1 MKYSI
6 VEDVLKYLREC
17 GSFRNNCDCLLDNNE
32 CDYLLNYIEELEQ
45 RLKHTRSILDKSTK
59 QRDDKIE
66 TYEIAFRLQKD
77 YIEQLEANRNEA
89 IELLTKGITFC
100 ENDSQGN
107 YDICN
112 IAIGREKKAIEILER
127 GQK

>member
-45 RLKHTRSILDKSTK
+45 RLKHTRSILDISTK

-77 YIEQLEANRNEA
+77 YIEQLEANRDEA
-89 IELLTKGITFC
+89 IKILKDKNLKVVNVAPNVPLLCNEELI
-100 ENDSQGN
+100 S
-107 YDICN
+107 
-112 IAIGREKKAIEILER
+112 ILER
-127 GQK
+127 GKK

>member
-45 RLKHTRSILDKSTK
+45 RLKHTRSILDISTK

-66 TYEIAFRLQKD
+66 TYEIAHRLQKD
-77 YIEQLEANRNEA
+77 YIEQLETNRDEA
-89 IELLTKGITFC
+89 IEYIKNENLRIIDISKEIPALCDEELL
-100 ENDSQGN
+100 S
-107 YDICN
+107 
-112 IAIGREKKAIEILER
+112 ILER
-127 GQK
+127 GK

>member
-45 RLKHTRSILDKSTK
+45 RLKHTRSILDISTK

-77 YIEQLEANRNEA
+77 YIEQLEANRDEA
-89 IELLTKGITFC
+89 IKILKDKNLKVVNVAPNVPLLCNEELI
-100 ENDSQGN
+100 S
-107 YDICN
+107 
-112 IAIGREKKAIEILER
+112 ILER
-127 GQK
+127 GKKWK

>member
-45 RLKHTRSILDKSTK
+45 RLKHTRSILDISTK

-66 TYEIAFRLQKD
+66 TYEIAHRLQKD
-77 YIEQLEANRNEA
+77 YIEQLEANRDEA
-89 IELLTKGITFC
+89 IKILKDKNLKVVNVAPNVPLLCNEELI
-100 ENDSQGN
+100 S
-107 YDICN
+107 
-112 IAIGREKKAIEILER
+112 ILER
-127 GQK
+127 GSK

>member
-45 RLKHTRSILDKSTK
+45 RLKHTRSILDISTK

-66 TYEIAFRLQKD
+66 TYEIAHRLQKD
-77 YIEQLEANRNEA
+77 YIEQLEANRDEA
-89 IELLTKGITFC
+89 IKILKDKNLKVVNVAPNVPLLCNEELI
-100 ENDSQGN
+100 S
-107 YDICN
+107 
-112 IAIGREKKAIEILER
+112 ILER
-127 GQK
+127 GKK

>member
-45 RLKHTRSILDKSTK
+45 RLKHTRSILDISTK

-66 TYEIAFRLQKD
+66 TYEIAHRLQKD
-77 YIEQLEANRNEA
+77 YIEQLEANRDEA
-89 IELLTKGITFC
+89 IKILKDKNLKVVNVAPNVPLLCNEELI
-100 ENDSQGN
+100 S
-107 YDICN
+107 
-112 IAIGREKKAIEILER
+112 ILKR